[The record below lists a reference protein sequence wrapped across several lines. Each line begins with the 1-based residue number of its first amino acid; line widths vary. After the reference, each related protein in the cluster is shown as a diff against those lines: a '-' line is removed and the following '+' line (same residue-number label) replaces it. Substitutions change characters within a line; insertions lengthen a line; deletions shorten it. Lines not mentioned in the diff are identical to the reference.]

1 METSGNTK
9 LEPTPRS
16 SIQVCPTQKIEFS
29 SFLIGEQSGGESGT
43 TSRKSDEASE
53 EYGSGEHC
61 EGTRERGTGS
71 LRRAEKAKAG
81 VRKWNKIHLKD
92 SMGIR
97 SWVKLKGN
105 Q

>member
-71 LRRAEKAKAG
+71 LRRDEKAQTG
-81 VRKWNKIHLKD
+81 VRKWNRTHIKD
-92 SMGIR
+92 SKR
-97 SWVKLKGN
+97 SRLRLKRN